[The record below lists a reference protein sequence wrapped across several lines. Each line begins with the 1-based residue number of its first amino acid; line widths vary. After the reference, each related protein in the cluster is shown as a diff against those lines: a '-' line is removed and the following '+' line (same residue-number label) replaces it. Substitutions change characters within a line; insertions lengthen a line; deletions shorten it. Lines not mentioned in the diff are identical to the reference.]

1 MKAQSFVLLTL
12 LLFVPVVSDSLQI
25 SPEINIT
32 TFVEDSDLVVYGEVK
47 KKEFVFRQDRCTT
60 HITIC
65 VMEMIKG
72 KPNVRAKHVKFT
84 LPGGKCDVSWDI
96 VEHTP
101 EFEVGEEVLLFLTE
115 YTGDEG
121 VFHVRGGKRLVQ
133 GLKVPIE
140 YTFDSDGRREI
151 HLPIDVAI
159 QIAKAAVKHPK
170 ATRLLEEKIKEHILY
185 SEMFTDT
192 LKVKAK
198 AIQEVDP
205 PPTTEEMV
213 IQFSNTIT
221 GLDRLASVRVT
232 AAPFTLPEDDDTP
245 IMSIKKRLL
254 DSQHLWKV
262 SYQVDAL
269 QHKNIT
275 NPHIKG
281 FDVYVDIAQ
290 GLVLKIVSRD
300 AEGLPEEFRK
310 GIEVSNQQVRS
321 TFRYDPY
328 IRWDLPSD
336 LPIVTPAYTLGEFLT
351 GNGRICRHYE
361 CYYILYRQ
369 RRSDDSN
376 EVAHFPLLP
385 PQPVGRNWW
394 FNRDNREKVVP
405 RWLVILYG
413 ADPAE
418 EEQPPPK
425 PRTLA
430 DGYFR
435 TLEIHFVDAMD
446 GERFPFKSVTGK
458 NTDTFK

>member
-1 MKAQSFVLLTL
+1 
-12 LLFVPVVSDSLQI
+12 
-25 SPEINIT
+25 
-32 TFVEDSDLVVYGEVK
+32 
-47 KKEFVFRQDRCTT
+47 
-60 HITIC
+60 
-65 VMEMIKG
+65 
-72 KPNVRAKHVKFT
+72 
-84 LPGGKCDVSWDI
+84 
-96 VEHTP
+96 
-101 EFEVGEEVLLFLTE
+101 
-115 YTGDEG
+115 
-121 VFHVRGGKRLVQ
+121 
-133 GLKVPIE
+133 
-140 YTFDSDGRREI
+140 
-151 HLPIDVAI
+151 
-159 QIAKAAVKHPK
+159 
-170 ATRLLEEKIKEHILY
+170 
-185 SEMFTDT
+185 
-192 LKVKAK
+192 
-198 AIQEVDP
+198 
-205 PPTTEEMV
+205 MV

-221 GLDRLASVRVT
+221 GLDRLASVRIT

-245 IMSIKKRLL
+245 ILSIKKRLV
-254 DSQHLWKV
+254 DSQHLWRV
-262 SYQVDAL
+262 SYQVDGL

-290 GLVLKIVSRD
+290 GQVLKIVSRD

-328 IRWDLPSD
+328 IPWDLPSD

-376 EVAHFPLLP
+376 EVARFPLLP
-385 PQPVGRNWW
+385 PQPVGREWW
-394 FNRDNREKVVP
+394 FNRDNREKVFP

-418 EEQPPPK
+418 EGQPPPN

-435 TLEIHFVDAMD
+435 TLEIDFVDAMS
-446 GERFPFKSVTGK
+446 GELFPFKYVTGE
-458 NTDTFK
+458 NTDTFR